1 MTGTGPLVQ
10 VSAGLLRGLEV
21 GGVRVFRA
29 VPYARAPVGPLRFRP
44 PVECEPWD
52 GVRDATTFG
61 AIAPQFPTPLETL
74 QGRMDLPQSEDCLT
88 LNIWA
93 PPGTQAAARPV
104 MVWIHGGAYVNG
116 TGASDWFDGTSFAA
130 NHGIVLVTINYRL
143 NVFGYLHLAGIADG
157 EEGAGNCGLLD
168 QIAALRWVRDNIAA
182 FGGDPGTVTVFGE
195 SAGAMSVGVILGTP
209 AATGLFQRA
218 ILQSGAAV
226 NVTSAQDATAVA
238 RDILVELGL
247 STDEDG
253 IAELRQ
259 LPTDRIL
266 AAYGAV
272 GQRRFSSAAPEELAM
287 LSAPVVDGVV
297 LPQEPMTAI
306 REGASAD
313 VAVIIGTDLDEM
325 EVMRLQDES
334 FYRFGDDE
342 VIRRF
347 TKIFGARVDEAL
359 ALYRS
364 LPGPTTRNLWT
375 AVDTDRVFLAPAIA
389 LAEAHGAAGG
399 STWLYLFTW
408 TTTAFGGHL
417 GALHTLEIPFVFNT
431 LDRGPS
437 PELTGGP
444 PAEARMLAERL
455 HRTWAEFARKGDPNH
470 DAIPP
475 WPVYEPQRRATM
487 ILDTDCV
494 VEDDAQRDRRMLWA
508 DLAAPAG

>member
-1 MTGTGPLVQ
+1 MTGTGPLVK
-10 VSAGLLRGLEV
+10 VSAGLLRGLDV
-21 GGVRVFRA
+21 GGVHVFRA
-29 VPYARAPVGPLRFRP
+29 VPYARAPVGALRFRP
-44 PVECEPWD
+44 PVECEQWD
-52 GVRDATTFG
+52 GIREATEFG
-61 AIAPQFPTPLETL
+61 AIAPQFPTPLEAM

-93 PPGTQAAARPV
+93 PPASDGAARPV

-157 EEGAGNCGLLD
+157 EQGAGNCGLLD
-168 QIAALRWVRDNIAA
+168 QIAALRWVGDNIAA
-182 FGGDPGTVTVFGE
+182 FGGDPGNVTVFGE

-209 AATGLFQRA
+209 AADGLFQRA

-226 NVTSAQDATAVA
+226 NVTSADDATSVT
-238 RDILVELGL
+238 RDILADLGL
-247 STDEDG
+247 SADDDG
-253 IAELRQ
+253 VAALRQ

-272 GQRRFSSAAPEELAM
+272 GQRRFSGAAPEELAM

-297 LPQEPMTAI
+297 LPQEPMAAI

-313 VAVIIGTDLDEM
+313 VAVMIGTDLDEM

-334 FYRFGDDE
+334 FYGFGDDE

-347 TKIFGARVDEAL
+347 TKIFGARADEAL
-359 ALYRS
+359 ALYRG
-364 LPGPTTRNLWT
+364 LPGDTTANLWT
-375 AVDTDRVFLAPAIA
+375 AVDTDRIFLAPAIA
-389 LAEAHGAAGG
+389 LAEARGARGV
-399 STWLYLFTW
+399 STWMYLFTW
-408 TTTAFGGHL
+408 ATTAFGGRL

-431 LDRGPS
+431 LDRRPA

-444 PAEARMLAERL
+444 PVAARSLAERM
-455 HRTWAEFARKGDPNH
+455 HRTWAEFARNGDPNH
-470 DAIPP
+470 DYIPP
-475 WPVYEPQRRATM
+475 WPTYESQRRATM
-487 ILDTDCV
+487 IFDNDCLIA
-494 VEDDAQRDRRMLWA
+494 DDAQRDRRLLWA
-508 DLAAPAG
+508 DIAGQAE